1 VVVAS
6 VPWACHD
13 AGHKYLMVV
22 VDHDTRRL
30 VLYRAYL
37 LKEGLRP
44 IFTMPYS
51 AAAGYSPRSST
62 TCPTA

>member
-1 VVVAS
+1 
-6 VPWACHD
+6 
-13 AGHKYLMVV
+13 MVV